1 MKKTVNINLNSFMFN
16 IDEDAYKMLSL
27 YLSKLEEHFA
37 KLEESNEIVR
47 DIEARI
53 AEIFNMRINE
63 NKQVINITD
72 VEEVVLILGNVE
84 DITGED
90 MSEQSSETK
99 STDKK
104 KKAKKKLYRDSE
116 NKQLAGICSGLSHYT
131 GISTT
136 TWRVLFLI
144 FLFIGQISIIAYL
157 ILWIAVPEAT
167 TTAEKIEMKGDKVN
181 LSNIE
186 KTVKEEYDNLKKN
199 FKNIDTKKASDTL
212 NNIGK
217 AFLNFLSITAR
228 VLGKIIGVAFLV
240 GGALVIV
247 ALTIGLISVSKENI
261 YFTNDFISMI
271 WLPGLLEYVTNSAT
285 AWLLSISILVF
296 CIIPVLAIIYWGLIL
311 LFNIKSNKYL
321 SIGTFMIWI
330 LSIIIIALT
339 SLNIGAAFRSVDNNN
354 VHAYIPCDSSKNY
367 SFNLSS
373 EFSDNIIMNEDD
385 IDNID
390 DIHLYINQHLI
401 LPEEG
406 KLRSLPE
413 IDFHIGT
420 DTCAEIQ
427 FIYYSRGA
435 NRKEAKINLEKIK
448 YNYNITDSIVYFD
461 PYFIIDSKRF
471 RAQNLKI
478 KVYIPEGHTF
488 TIDKSLSKI
497 IDIEDATK
505 KHEDEE
511 LTGKLLMATKSGFII
526 I

>member
-37 KLEESNEIVR
+37 KLEEGNEIVK

-63 NKQVINITD
+63 NKQIINIKD

-99 STDKK
+99 AEDKK
-104 KKAKKKLYRDSE
+104 QKAKKKLYRDSE

-261 YFTNDFISMI
+261 YFTNDF
-271 WLPGLLEYVTNSAT
+271 
-285 AWLLSISILVF
+285 
-296 CIIPVLAIIYWGLIL
+296 
-311 LFNIKSNKYL
+311 
-321 SIGTFMIWI
+321 
-330 LSIIIIALT
+330 
-339 SLNIGAAFRSVDNNN
+339 
-354 VHAYIPCDSSKNY
+354 
-367 SFNLSS
+367 
-373 EFSDNIIMNEDD
+373 
-385 IDNID
+385 
-390 DIHLYINQHLI
+390 
-401 LPEEG
+401 
-406 KLRSLPE
+406 
-413 IDFHIGT
+413 
-420 DTCAEIQ
+420 
-427 FIYYSRGA
+427 
-435 NRKEAKINLEKIK
+435 
-448 YNYNITDSIVYFD
+448 
-461 PYFIIDSKRF
+461 
-471 RAQNLKI
+471 
-478 KVYIPEGHTF
+478 
-488 TIDKSLSKI
+488 
-497 IDIEDATK
+497 
-505 KHEDEE
+505 
-511 LTGKLLMATKSGFII
+511 
-526 I
+526 